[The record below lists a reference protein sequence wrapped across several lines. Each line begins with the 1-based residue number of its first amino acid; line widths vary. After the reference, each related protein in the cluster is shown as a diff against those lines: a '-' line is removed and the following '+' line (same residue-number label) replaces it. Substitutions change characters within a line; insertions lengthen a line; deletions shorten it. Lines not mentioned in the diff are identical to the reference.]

1 VTLTRRDFLASAGIL
16 TVAFTIPLPAVGQPS
31 TRFDDVDAWIRIDG
45 RGDVTVF
52 CGKAEL
58 GTGVSTALAQMVA
71 EELDVQLERVHMVLA
86 DTALCPDQLPTFGSL
101 SVTRAGPE
109 LRRAA
114 AEARLGLLDLASKK
128 TGTSAERL
136 KTDNGAVVIATGQ
149 ALAYADLVR
158 DSRLHRV
165 VQNDVPLKQS
175 KDFKLIGRSRSRVDI
190 PAKVYGTHA
199 YIQDHV
205 VQGML
210 HGRVCRS
217 PVPGAKPVHIDDAA
231 LKTIAGH
238 PRVYTK
244 RGFVGV
250 VAETEIAA
258 IRAATALKVEWQEGQ
273 TLGSPDEIWHR
284 LLDTPAKDIELI
296 NTQAQSP
303 TPSMSAKTVAAEYLV
318 PFQMHASIGPSCAIA
333 DVNAN
338 GATVWSPTQS
348 SFLTRDSLAT
358 MLGLPADQVR
368 LIWLEGSGCYGH
380 NGADDCTADAA
391 LLSQLSGKPVRVQ
404 WMRHDEHAHEP
415 KGVAMVMRARASVT
429 QDGKIAD
436 WVYETWSPSHSA
448 RPFAAA
454 AGNLLAGAELGMQK
468 NYAVVGADYNMKPS
482 YVLPRSKVVLHLVQ
496 QPQLRVSPLR
506 GLGSVQN
513 LFAIE
518 SLMDELAFSIG
529 QDPIEF
535 RLRHLNDERSKAVL
549 RAVARMSN
557 WKGKKSLE
565 GKALYGQGVAFTHYN
580 NYGAYVAAVV
590 EVLVD
595 KESGAVS
602 VERVSVAHDCGLV
615 VNPDGLRNQIEG
627 NTIQAISRALLER
640 VSFEPGGVTSLDWVS
655 YSILRFSAVPKEI
668 AIELID
674 RPDQPALGAGE
685 PATCAVLP
693 AVANAIFDAS
703 GARLREI
710 PFSAERVLAATS
722 RRNEIEQRLAK

>member
-1 VTLTRRDFLASAGIL
+1 VTVTRRDFLATAGIL
-16 TVAFTIPLPAVGQPS
+16 TVAFTIPLPAVGQGAS
-31 TRFDDVDAWIRIDG
+31 RFDDVDAWIRIDG

-101 SVTRAGPE
+101 SVSRAGPE

-114 AEARLGLLDLASKK
+114 AEARLALLDLASKK
-128 TGTSAERL
+128 TGTPAETL
-136 KTDNGAVVIATGQ
+136 KTDNGAVVTTIGQ
-149 ALAYADLVR
+149 TLPYADLVSE
-158 DSRLHRV
+158 SRLHRV
-165 VQNDVPLKQS
+165 VRKDVPLKQP
-175 KDFKLIGRSRSRVDI
+175 KDFKVIGQSRSRVDI
-190 PAKVYGTHA
+190 PAKVYGTHP
-199 YIQDHV
+199 YVQNHV
-205 VQGML
+205 VEGML
-210 HGRVCRS
+210 HGRVRRS
-217 PVPGAKPVHIDDAA
+217 PVPGGKPVRIDESA
-231 LKTIAGH
+231 LKAIAGN

-244 RGFVGV
+244 GGFVGV

-258 IRAATALKVEWQEGQ
+258 IRAVLALKVEWQGGEM
-273 TLGSPDEIWHR
+273 LGSPDEIRRR
-284 LLDTPAKDIELI
+284 LLEAPAKEIALI
-296 NTQAQSP
+296 NTQAQNAPP
-303 TPSMSAKTVAAEYLV
+303 TASTKTVEAEYLV
-318 PFQMHASIGPSCAIA
+318 PFQMHASIGPSCAVA
-333 DVNAN
+333 HVTNG

-358 MLGLPADQVR
+358 MLGLPREQVR
-368 LIWLEGSGCYGH
+368 LIWMEGSGCYGH

-391 LLSQLSGKPVRVQ
+391 LLSQLCGKPVRVQ

-415 KGVAMVMRARASVT
+415 KGVAMVMRARAGVT
-429 QDGKIAD
+429 PAGQIVD
-436 WVYETWSPSHSA
+436 WEYETWSPSHSA

-482 YVLPRSKVVLHLVQ
+482 YELPRSKVTLHLVQ

-518 SLMDELAFSIG
+518 SLMDELAFSAG

-535 RLRHLNDERSKAVL
+535 RLRHLTDERSKAVL
-549 RAVARMSN
+549 RAVARLSN
-557 WKGKKSLE
+557 WKVTKPRKGKTLT
-565 GKALYGQGVAFTHYN
+565 GQGVAFTHYN
-580 NYGAYVAAVV
+580 NYGAYVAMVV
-590 EVLVD
+590 DVSID
-595 KESGAVS
+595 KKSGAVN
-602 VERVSVAHDCGLV
+602 VERVSVAHDCGLI

-640 VSFEPGGVTSLDWVS
+640 VSFEPGGVTSLDWSS
-655 YSILRFSAVPKEI
+655 YPILRFSQVPKEI
-668 AIELID
+668 AIDLID
-674 RPDQPALGAGE
+674 RPQEPALGAGE
-685 PATCAVLP
+685 PATCVVLP
-693 AVANAIFDAS
+693 AVANAIFAAS

-710 PFSAERVLAATS
+710 PFVAERVLAAMS
-722 RRNEIEQRLAK
+722 RRN

>member
-1 VTLTRRDFLASAGIL
+1 VTVTRRDFLATTGIL
-16 TVAFTIPLPAVGQPS
+16 TVAFSLPLPAAGQAAN
-31 TRFDDVDAWIRIDG
+31 RFDDVDAWIRIDS

-86 DTALCPDQLPTFGSL
+86 DTALCPDQLPTYGSL
-101 SVTRAGPE
+101 SITRAGPE
-109 LRRAA
+109 LRGAA
-114 AEARLGLLDLASKK
+114 AEARLVLLDLASKK
-128 TGTSAERL
+128 TGAPAEKL
-136 KTDNGAVVIATGQ
+136 KTDDGAVASATGQ
-149 ALAYADLVR
+149 ALPYGDLVR
-158 DSRLHRV
+158 ESRLHRV
-165 VQNDVPLKQS
+165 VRKDVPLKQP
-175 KDFKLIGRSRSRVDI
+175 KDFKVIGRSRSRVDI

-199 YIQDHV
+199 YVHNHV
-205 VQGML
+205 VVGMI

-217 PVPGAKPVHIDDAA
+217 PMPGAKPVHIDDTA
-231 LKTIAGH
+231 LKTIAGK

-244 RGFVGV
+244 GAFVGV

-258 IRAATALKVEWQEGQ
+258 IRAAAALKVEWQGGQ
-273 TLGSPDEIWHR
+273 TLGSPDEIRRR
-284 LLDTPAKDIELI
+284 LLETPAKEIALI

-303 TPSMSAKTVAAEYLV
+303 APAASAKTVEAEYLV

-333 DVNAN
+333 HVTSE
-338 GATVWSPTQS
+338 GATVWSGTQS

-368 LIWLEGSGCYGH
+368 LIWMEASGCYGH

-415 KGVAMVMRARASVT
+415 KGVAMVMRAQASVT
-429 QDGKIAD
+429 RDGQIVD
-436 WVYETWSPSHSA
+436 WEYETWSPSHSA

-454 AGNLLAGAELGMQK
+454 AGNLLAGAELGMRK
-468 NYAVVGADYNMKPS
+468 NYAVVGADYNMEPS
-482 YVLPRSKVVLHLVQ
+482 YVLPRSKVTLHLVQ

-518 SLMDELAFSIG
+518 SLMDELAFSVD

-535 RLRHLNDERSKAVL
+535 RLRHLKDERSKAVL
-549 RAVARMSN
+549 RAVARLSN
-557 WKGKKSLE
+557 WKATKPRE
-565 GKALYGQGVAFTHYN
+565 GKTLYGEGVGFIHYN
-580 NYGAYVAAVV
+580 NHGAYVAAVV
-590 EVLVD
+590 DVLID

-640 VSFEPGGVTSLDWVS
+640 VSFEPGGVTSLDWS
-655 YSILRFSAVPKEI
+655 GYPILRFSQVPKEI
-668 AIELID
+668 AIELVD

-685 PATCAVLP
+685 QTTCAVLP
-693 AVANAIFDAS
+693 AVANAIFNAS

-710 PFSAERVLAATS
+710 PFSAERVLAAMP
-722 RRNEIEQRLAK
+722 RRN

>member
-1 VTLTRRDFLASAGIL
+1 MTVTRRDFLASAGIL
-16 TVAFTIPLPAVGQPS
+16 TVAFAIPLRAMGQPS
-31 TRFDDVDAWIRIDG
+31 TRFDAVDAWIRING
-45 RGDVTVF
+45 LGDVTVF

-71 EELDVQLERVHMVLA
+71 EELDVQLQRVHMVLA
-86 DTALCPDQLPTFGSL
+86 DTALCPDQLPTYGSL
-101 SVTRAGPE
+101 SVARAGPE

-114 AEARLGLLDLASKK
+114 AEARLALLDLASKE
-128 TGTSAERL
+128 TGTPADRL
-136 KTDNGAVVIATGQ
+136 ATDNGAVVTVTGQ
-149 ALAYADLVR
+149 ALPYGDLVKE
-158 DSRLHRV
+158 SRLHRV
-165 VQNDVPLKQS
+165 VRKDVPLKQP
-175 KDFKLIGRSRSRVDI
+175 KDFKVIGRSRSRIDI
-190 PAKVYGTHA
+190 PAKVYGTHM
-199 YIQDHV
+199 YVQNHV
-205 VQGML
+205 VQGMV

-217 PVPGAKPVHIDDAA
+217 PVPGAKPGHIDDTA

-244 RGFVGV
+244 GGFVGV

-258 IRAATALKVEWQEGQ
+258 IRAAAALKVEWQEGQ
-273 TLGSPDEIWHR
+273 TLGSPDEIRRR
-284 LLDTPAKDIELI
+284 LLDTPAKDVELV

-303 TPSMSAKTVAAEYLV
+303 APTTSSKTVEADYVV

-333 DVNAN
+333 DVTTS

-358 MLGLPADQVR
+358 MLGLPADRVR

-415 KGVAMVMRARASVT
+415 KGAAMVMRARASVT
-429 QDGKIAD
+429 PDGQIAD
-436 WVYETWSPSHSA
+436 WEYETWSPSHSA

-454 AGNLLAGAELGMQK
+454 AGNLLAGAELGMPK

-482 YVLPRSKVVLHLVQ
+482 YVLPRSKVTLHLVQ

-518 SLMDELAFSIG
+518 SLMDELAFSVG

-535 RLRHLNDERSKAVL
+535 RLRHLKDERSKAVL
-549 RAVARMSN
+549 RAVARLSN
-557 WKGKKSLE
+557 WKGTRRRN
-565 GKALYGQGVAFTHYN
+565 GKTLHGQGVGFTHYN

-590 EVLVD
+590 DVLVD
-595 KESGAVS
+595 KASGAVS

-640 VSFEPGGVTSLDWVS
+640 VSFEPRGVTSLDWVT
-655 YSILRFSAVPKEI
+655 YPILRFSQVPKEI

-674 RPDQPALGAGE
+674 RLDQPALGAGE

-710 PFSAERVLAATS
+710 PFSPERVLAAMS
-722 RRNEIEQRLAK
+722 RRN